1 MTFRSDVDK
10 LAARL
15 LLTIFAWLLI
25 RPSAVAQPESAS
37 LHPSADEVMD
47 RVAAMNDTR
56 AEALPNYTSVRKYH
70 LECHGLANKK
80 AEMVVRMNYEAP
92 DKEEFTILS
101 ESGSGTI
108 RERVFRKLLDAE
120 RESLLIENQQR
131 AAITRENYTFQMLEY
146 EKGEE
151 GEFYVLDAQP
161 RGKNKFLFRGR
172 IWVDAKQL
180 AITRIEGEPAVNP
193 SWWTEKTDFKWLFEQ
208 IGGFW
213 LPVSNESETKVR
225 AFGRAVLTIEYG
237 DYQITKSRG
246 TSVACSRR
254 RRSVHVRE
262 MDGRPDVPRLEL
274 RSALVRRTGCACS
287 IDPTCLE
294 RNHFNG
300 NL

>member
-1 MTFRSDVDK
+1 MTFRSNADK
-10 LAARL
+10 FAARL

-25 RPSAVAQPESAS
+25 RLSAVAQPESAS

-56 AEALPNYTSVRKYH
+56 AEALPNYSSLRKYH

-80 AEMVVRMNYEAP
+80 ADMVVRMNYEAP
-92 DKEEFTILS
+92 AKEEFTILS

-108 RERVFRKLLDAE
+108 RERVFRKLLEAE
-120 RESLLIENQQR
+120 QESLLEENQQR

-161 RGKNKFLFRGR
+161 RGKSKFLFRGR
-172 IWVDAKQL
+172 IWVDARQL

-193 SWWTEKTDFKWLFEQ
+193 SWWTEKTDFKWLFEE

-237 DYQITKSRG
+237 DYQITKSAARVPPAA
-246 TSVACSRR
+246 TEALSPSVKWMA
-254 RRSVHVRE
+254 
-262 MDGRPDVPRLEL
+262 D
-274 RSALVRRTGCACS
+274 RTCRAS
-287 IDPTCLE
+287 NSDQ
-294 RNHFNG
+294 RW
-300 NL
+300 